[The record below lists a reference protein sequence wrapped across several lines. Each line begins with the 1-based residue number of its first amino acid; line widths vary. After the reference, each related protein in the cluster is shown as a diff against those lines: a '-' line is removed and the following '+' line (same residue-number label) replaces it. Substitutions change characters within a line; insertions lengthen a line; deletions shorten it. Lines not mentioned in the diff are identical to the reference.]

1 MRYLSNHPFQIL
13 TFLYESRPG
22 QIKALKP
29 FGLLANKA
37 EIYLSDCLQTRK
49 RLRLVG
55 AEFSPES
62 ISVVKT
68 LQDLDIVSY
77 VKHGVAPEIVYLFIT
92 HSLLLPSLSV
102 HERSQKRQTLPS
114 ALLEAVQAFLIPLF
128 LEAADIFGSAHHSLE
143 MDGTTFAKLLHF
155 VITTQEDD
163 VKELLRTRAFVDAL
177 VIWNSLGGPP
187 VNFGPFVERYGPA
200 AAQAPSSSMDPQ
212 HAVIV
217 PRPLLPFHHPSL
229 HSELSLVRVS
239 TAAGEPETLS
249 TSKFSTGVIIED
261 TRHWHNQKSL
271 LPSHMGGAKARP
283 VNNFEKHKSS
293 KDEQHFMASLQA
305 QAATLTGASGGIL
318 QQIFIPSAMS
328 RSDVKAVRPKVSLQ
342 LSTMLPRKL
351 ICL

>member
-1 MRYLSNHPFQIL
+1 
-13 TFLYESRPG
+13 
-22 QIKALKP
+22 
-29 FGLLANKA
+29 
-37 EIYLSDCLQTRK
+37 
-49 RLRLVG
+49 
-55 AEFSPES
+55 
-62 ISVVKT
+62 
-68 LQDLDIVSY
+68 
-77 VKHGVAPEIVYLFIT
+77 
-92 HSLLLPSLSV
+92 
-102 HERSQKRQTLPS
+102 
-114 ALLEAVQAFLIPLF
+114 
-128 LEAADIFGSAHHSLE
+128 
-143 MDGTTFAKLLHF
+143 
-155 VITTQEDD
+155 
-163 VKELLRTRAFVDAL
+163 
-177 VIWNSLGGPP
+177 